1 MDQIKSAVDDLIEET
16 RMRELD
22 DGQIEWRIRTFT
34 EICEQA
40 IEAGIPNV
48 RTRNMLLER
57 LQIMKCLYDRSS
69 VKNPH
74 AGVSSAG
81 EIDESRRNRRLL
93 NIVSR
98 RRLALEMIEK
108 ADPVVAGS
116 IREELE
122 KTFATSLPAGR
133 PVRRRPADISGLVA
147 EPGISAHHW
156 YFLYFNVFLL
166 ALLVTAILL
175 VLR

>member
-22 DGQIEWRIRTFT
+22 DDQIEWRIRKFT

-48 RTRNMLLER
+48 RTRSMLLER

-74 AGVSSAG
+74 SGASSAR

-98 RRLALEMIEK
+98 RRLALEMIER
-108 ADPVVAGS
+108 ADPAVAGS

-122 KTFATSLPAGR
+122 KTFTTNLPAGR
-133 PVRRRPADISGLVA
+133 PARRRPAEISEPAA
-147 EPGISAHHW
+147 EFRLNPHHW
-156 YFLYFNVFLL
+156 YFLYFNIFLL

-175 VLR
+175 VVR